1 MAYNPSQPRVSGKFS
16 GPGTQPQPARPT
28 PAALA
33 AAKKVLA
40 QRAVQ
45 AHAQARLTPKQRVQK
60 REHDLALRI
69 MAQQKRASLA
79 KVRRAQALLRHQA
92 AQRAHAASERAG
104 AIAAG
109 AAAGQRTPEGRR
121 FPSAISPGS
130 GRAPSQSAV
139 QARLRQYIG
148 NAI

>member
-16 GPGTQPQPARPT
+16 GPGTSGQPVPPVAPS

-33 AAKKVLA
+33 QARKVLA

-45 AHAQARLTPKQRVQK
+45 SRAQAKLSPAQRDQK

-69 MAQQKRASLA
+69 MAAQKREKLA
-79 KVRRAQALLRHQA
+79 RVRKAQALLRRSA
-92 AQRAHAASERAG
+92 ALRAHKEAARSS

-109 AAAGQRTPEGRR
+109 AAAGRRPVEG
-121 FPSAISPGS
+121 
-130 GRAPSQSAV
+130 
-139 QARLRQYIG
+139 
-148 NAI
+148 